1 MNSSQ
6 TVYQNPMADARPDED
21 MVRAFL
27 TAVTSHGAP
36 FEVRI
41 LNTRRGPARL
51 WAKTYSGFFT
61 DVDTAVQWVCRYGG
75 SDAAGIYVTLN
86 PLADY
91 VLNWNQDRIDVSVT
105 STSDEDVTGLRWLF
119 LDIDPVRPRYTC
131 ATPAEQEAAKARG
144 NELSHFLMSDIDFP
158 MPAWAGSSG
167 SGVTALWRIDLE
179 PEEAPLIEKALA
191 ALDAMF
197 TDSSVKVDAGVGNPA
212 RIARIA
218 GTINAKSTTPQPDR
232 PWRMATG
239 KAFDTSVVTRAQLEE
254 LAALA
259 PPEEAAPR
267 RHDGSYD
274 GPAYNLP
281 KLLEDAGI
289 EFTEKRRS
297 YGTAYDLTSCLTSD
311 EHDTGASFFQF
322 DSGAV
327 AYKCLHDSCHGKG
340 WQDVKAHLGIV
351 TAPPMRITTGGKTF
365 TPIKIGANGRVA
377 S

>member
-1 MNSSQ
+1 MTSVSE
-6 TVYQNPMADARPDED
+6 YHNPMLNERPDEN

-27 TAVTSHGAP
+27 EVVTSHGAP

-61 DVDTAVQWVCRYGG
+61 SVDEAVRWICRYSG

-86 PLADY
+86 PLREY
-91 VLNWNQDRIDVSVT
+91 VLNWNHNRIDVSVT
-105 STSDEDVTGLRWLF
+105 SASDEDVTGAWWFF
-119 LDIDPVRPRYTC
+119 LDIDPIRPRFTC
-131 ATPAEQEAAKARG
+131 ATSAEQDAARLRG
-144 NELSHFLMSDIDFP
+144 NEISHCLMTVYGFSL
-158 MPAWAGSSG
+158 PAWAGTSG
-167 SGVTALWRIDLE
+167 SGVTALWRVELE
-179 PEEAPLIEKALA
+179 PEESPLIEKALA
-191 ALDAMF
+191 GLSATFSD
-197 TDSSVKVDAGVGNPA
+197 DVVHVDASVGNPA

-218 GTINAKSTTPQPDR
+218 GTINAKSPTPQPDR

-239 KAFDTSVVTRAQLEE
+239 KAFETKVVTREQLEA

-259 PPEEAAPR
+259 PRAAQVPR
-267 RHDGSYD
+267 RNDGPYD
-274 GPAYNLP
+274 GPAYNLR
-281 KLLEDAGI
+281 KLLDDAGI
-289 EFTEKRRS
+289 EFTEKKRT
-297 YGTAYDLTSCLTSD
+297 YGTAYDLASCLTSD

-327 AYKCLHDSCHGKG
+327 AYRCLHDSCAGKG
-340 WQDVKAHLGIV
+340 WQDVKHRLGIRESS
-351 TAPPMRITTGGKTF
+351 ARLTTRGNAF